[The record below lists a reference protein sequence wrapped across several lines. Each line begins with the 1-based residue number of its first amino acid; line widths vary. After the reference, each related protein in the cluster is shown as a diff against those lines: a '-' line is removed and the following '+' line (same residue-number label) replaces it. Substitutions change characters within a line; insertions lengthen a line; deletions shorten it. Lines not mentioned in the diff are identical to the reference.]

1 MNIKNNNA
9 QILYIIIFLFD
20 NNLQFF
26 ILLGLTACYNV
37 LPYTSLMCIQFLC
50 TPLHTEHSHAGV
62 MRWKSKKRVAKNEI
76 ICLLLEMFPQS
87 SLLLSVMTVGINF
100 DLYHQRVL
108 DFNHYN
114 TGKIII
120 KAPLRWLGAFIFI
133 VVSGGIECDVENIQR
148 AEPYA

>member
-1 MNIKNNNA
+1 MNSHLIYLICA
-9 QILYIIIFLFD
+9 YSSYALSSAYR
-20 NNLQFF
+20 
-26 ILLGLTACYNV
+26 TR
-37 LPYTSLMCIQFLC
+37 
-50 TPLHTEHSHAGV
+50 SHAGV
-62 MRWKSKKRVAKNEI
+62 IRWKSKKRVAKNEI

-148 AEPYA
+148 AELYSDERARRE